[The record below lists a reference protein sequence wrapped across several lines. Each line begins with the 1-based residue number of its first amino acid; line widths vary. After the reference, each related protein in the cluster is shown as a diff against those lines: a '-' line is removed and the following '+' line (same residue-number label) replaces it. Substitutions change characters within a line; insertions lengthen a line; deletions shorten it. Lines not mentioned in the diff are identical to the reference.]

1 MKRLASL
8 IAASLLAGSAFAGE
22 PSENVVAHLKGLDG
36 TVLVNQGEKFVTAD
50 EGQSLRA
57 GDRVLAM
64 DGAKASID
72 FTDGCVLAVEA
83 GSSVVVPGQST
94 CAGAVAQTA
103 SVNSQVA
110 QAVGTVQTT
119 AGVATSAIKWIPIT
133 VAGATVA
140 YMAVEVSDDRDEIV
154 SE

>member
-22 PSENVVAHLKGLDG
+22 PSETVVAHLKGLDG

-50 EGQSLRA
+50 EGQALRA

-64 DGAKASID
+64 DGAKASIG

-83 GSSVVVPGQST
+83 SSSVVVPEQST

-103 SVNSQVA
+103 RLDAQVA
-110 QAVGTVQTT
+110 QAVGTVSKT
-119 AGVATSAIKWIPIT
+119 AGVATSTIKWIPIITAGVT
-133 VAGATVA
+133 VG
-140 YMAVEVSDDRDEIV
+140 YMAVEVSDDREDIV
-154 SE
+154 SD

>member
-8 IAASLLAGSAFAGE
+8 IAVSLLAGSAFAGE
-22 PSENVVAHLKGLDG
+22 PADNVVAHLKGLNG

-57 GDRVLAM
+57 GDRVLTM
-64 DGAKASID
+64 DGAKANIG

-83 GSSVVVPGQST
+83 GSSVVVPERST
-94 CAGAVAQTA
+94 CAGAVAQTV

-110 QAVGTVQTT
+110 QAVGTVAKT
-119 AGVATSAIKWIPIT
+119 AGVTTATIKWIPII

-140 YMAVEVSDDRDEIV
+140 YMAVEVSDERDEII